1 MRYIMQVSTESGS
14 YHEDFGPDPVVAEG
28 QAAALVDALIRQG
41 FTVAAW
47 PGAPMWDASCGA
59 VRFVLA
65 LLAQPDEGAS
75 GGIYLPGG
83 VYR

>member
-1 MRYIMQVSTESGS
+1 MQVSSEEGF
-14 YHEDFGPDPVVAEG
+14 YYEDFGLDPVVAEG
-28 QAAALVDALIRQG
+28 QAAALVDWLIRDG
-41 FTVAAW
+41 FTVTVW
-47 PGAPMWDASCGA
+47 PGAPVWDVSCGA